1 MTTLRP
7 VVVLLH
13 HPHATRTITSLW
25 LSSGPHR
32 PIASASVLEWSVP
45 KDGAA
50 DGDGADDEEAIGAA
64 DDGEA
69 DDARAAQAALA
80 VRLRNQRGLW

>member
-1 MTTLRP
+1 M
-7 VVVLLH
+7 
-13 HPHATRTITSLW
+13 
-25 LSSGPHR
+25 
-32 PIASASVLEWSVP
+32 P

-50 DGDGADDEEAIGAA
+50 DGDGAGDEETIGAA

-80 VRLRNQRGLW
+80 VRLRHQRGPR

>member
-1 MTTLRP
+1 VPER
-7 VVVLLH
+7 
-13 HPHATRTITSLW
+13 
-25 LSSGPHR
+25 
-32 PIASASVLEWSVP
+32 SVP

-50 DGDGADDEEAIGAA
+50 DGDGAGDEEAIGAA

-80 VRLRNQRGLW
+80 VRLRHQRGPR